1 MIKQYDILAEKT
13 GDEEQKSRDI
23 LKEKLDLQ
31 EELIIINQELKEE
44 QDKQAFNREELIRQR
59 VKDSQL
65 DSQAVML
72 KIESEQL
79 DKDNTNLLED
89 NAVMEAKNAKLDKQ
103 VKVILNK
110 IEVNNLLK
118 EIDIEELKLIAQNNK
133 NMNTSLDKMMIKLNS
148 SINEW

>member
-1 MIKQYDILAEKT
+1 LIKQYDILAGKT
-13 GDEEQKSRDI
+13 GDEEMKSREI
-23 LKEKLDLQ
+23 LKEKLDLE
-31 EELIIINQELKEE
+31 EELIVINQELKEE

-89 NAVMEAKNAKLDKQ
+89 NAIMEAKNAKLDKQ

-148 SINEW
+148 SINE

>member
-148 SINEW
+148 SINE